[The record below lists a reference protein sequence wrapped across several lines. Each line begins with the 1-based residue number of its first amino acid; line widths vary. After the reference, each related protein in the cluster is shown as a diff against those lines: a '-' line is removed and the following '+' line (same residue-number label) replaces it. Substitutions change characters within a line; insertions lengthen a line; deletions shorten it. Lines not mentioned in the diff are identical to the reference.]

1 MQRKLKSLILA
12 GGRGKRLEKVSSE
25 TNKCMQHFNGRPL
38 ISYSLKNAVEAEIDE
53 IVIVVGYK
61 AEDII
66 NHFGNCYEN
75 TRIRYVI
82 QKEQKGLVHAIECS
96 REAVNGSDFIT
107 FLGDE
112 ILIEPRHKQMIDYFY
127 REQLFVVCGVTRAE
141 DISQISKTYAVMQD
155 DESNIFRLI
164 EKPRKPMNTMMGTGN
179 CIFRNSIFDY
189 IKDTPINQKR
199 GEKELVDLIQCAV
212 DDGNAVKSFNVGST
226 YININTKD
234 DIEFAERLFKVQE
247 N

>member
-1 MQRKLKSLILA
+1 MHTKLKSLILA
-12 GGRGKRLEKVSSE
+12 GGRGKRLENISPE
-25 TNKCMQHFNGRPL
+25 INKCMLHFKGQPL
-38 ISYSLKNAVEAEIDE
+38 ISYSLKNAVEAGIDE

-66 NHFGNCYEN
+66 NYFGNCYKN
-75 TRIRYVI
+75 TRIKYVI
-82 QKEQKGLVHAIECS
+82 QREQKGLVHAIECS
-96 REAVNGSDFIT
+96 RETINGSDFIT

-112 ILIEPRHKQMIDYFY
+112 ILIEPRHKQMIDCFY
-127 REQLFVVCGVTRAE
+127 CEQLFVACGVTHVE

-189 IKDTPINQKR
+189 IENTPINQKR
-199 GEKELVDLIQCAV
+199 CEKELVDLIQCVV
-212 DDGNAVKSFNVGST
+212 DDGNAVRSFNIGST
-226 YININTKD
+226 YININTED
-234 DIEFAERLFKVQE
+234 DVKIAERMFKVQE